1 MGLMVEHSVE
11 NANQPAQGASLG
23 LATNKIPTY
32 KKHIT
37 EKTIATAAGLMKDWT
52 TALIQLQTAALGVI
66 GALVG
71 YADFSKFA
79 LPSGQV
85 LIVAAAAVAFAIS
98 LFCGVLLLN
107 LLPGCVQ
114 RLPADDDTF
123 KLDIYS
129 MYTIDGGRD
138 VGFWS
143 NGLRRC
149 FVAGI
154 FLLALFIVCR
164 FATYAFPNLHAS
176 MRWLF

>member
-1 MGLMVEHSVE
+1 MAGE
-11 NANQPAQGASLG
+11 
-23 LATNKIPTY
+23 LAKADKTPVY
-32 KKHIT
+32 ERHIT
-37 EKTIATAAGLMKDWT
+37 EQTIATAAGLMKDWT

-85 LIVAAAAVAFAIS
+85 VIVALAAVAFAVS
-98 LFCGVLLLN
+98 LFFGVLLLN

-114 RLPADDDTF
+114 RLPADEEAA
-123 KLDIYS
+123 KRDIYS
-129 MYTIDGGRD
+129 MYTIDGGRN

-143 NGLRRC
+143 NGLRRW
-149 FVAGI
+149 FVTGI

-164 FATYAFPNLHAS
+164 FASSAFPGLHAS
-176 MRWLF
+176 VSSFF

>member
-1 MGLMVEHSVE
+1 MVEHSVE
-11 NANQPAQGASLG
+11 DANQPAQGVSLG
-23 LATNKIPTY
+23 LSTNKIPTY

-37 EKTIATAAGLMKDWT
+37 EETI
-52 TALIQLQTAALGVI
+52 
-66 GALVG
+66 
-71 YADFSKFA
+71 
-79 LPSGQV
+79 
-85 LIVAAAAVAFAIS
+85 AAAVAFAVS
-98 LFCGVLLLN
+98 LFFGVLLLN

-129 MYTIDGGRD
+129 MYTIEGGRE